1 MVLFNSAAIDFYKY
15 AKLVKKCEMG
25 KINGIF

>member
-1 MVLFNSAAIDFYKY
+1 MVLFNSAAIDFYMY

-25 KINGIF
+25 KINGRF